1 MYKIVLFFSFAIS
14 ISLYGQDTINQYYFS
29 NLKRQLESDNNTK
42 KVKFEE
48 KRYKNGKIASQTMCV
63 KLKNDNKNR
72 YWLIG
77 KHYCYY
83 KSGKLKH
90 YENVDIRTKTYC
102 DTTVGFDEDG
112 SLKWIYFFNNK
123 SKHSEVSKYLS
134 LPFFRMR
141 YFCYPDTFK
150 TIIYNEDKTR
160 IETSNM
166 YNYKNQNAQYDFIMI
181 KYLPGDS
188 IESEF
193 KIIDGIR
200 YRNGIKEE

>member
-1 MYKIVLFFSFAIS
+1 
-14 ISLYGQDTINQYYFS
+14 
-29 NLKRQLESDNNTK
+29 
-42 KVKFEE
+42 
-48 KRYKNGKIASQTMCV
+48 
-63 KLKNDNKNR
+63 
-72 YWLIG
+72 
-77 KHYCYY
+77 
-83 KSGKLKH
+83 
-90 YENVDIRTKTYC
+90 
-102 DTTVGFDEDG
+102 
-112 SLKWIYFFNNK
+112 
-123 SKHSEVSKYLS
+123 
-134 LPFFRMR
+134 MR

-181 KYLPGDS
+181 KYLPDDS